1 MMSRTTL
8 SYPPSRAM
16 CRPVTPSCARSTT
29 NPSASRPRLTA
40 AASRRSSSTTSTRTD
55 TVWLKRGCARATLSG
70 SSQSG
75 CGTVSLEGRAALK
88 EPRGKERVRSMRVKL
103 SRRSRWLVP
112 LTALAVT
119 GGIIAGLQIPA
130 AEATPALPA
139 KTPAQLLAQIDST
152 AKLPP
157 MTGTVVETTS
167 LGLPQLPKVG
177 NPTSLPSL
185 ITGSHTLKVY
195 YDNPQHFRLA
205 VPQSLSETDVI
216 RNGNTL
222 WVWDSTRNAVTEYT
236 WPKGALKHDTQR
248 AQAQLPAMPALTPQQ
263 AADQVLK
270 AVGKTT
276 TVSVQSNVLVAG
288 EPAYQLVLA
297 PKDSRSLVGKVVIAI
312 DGKYGVP
319 LRLQVFAKKATS
331 PAFQVGYTDI
341 SFVTPAPANL
351 QFTPPPGAKLTV
363 HNLTRGDLPGTPK
376 QSGTGSDNGY
386 GGYGSGWLTVI
397 ELPQSALDMPFG
409 SASVGG
415 PGLGRPTA
423 VAIPRGS
430 APTGMAAIGGDS
442 AAVFHALMIAAKPVH
457 GSWGSGT
464 LLTTS
469 LMSMLI
475 TNGEIYIGAVTP
487 SVLYGAVGH
496 TH

>member
-1 MMSRTTL
+1 
-8 SYPPSRAM
+8 
-16 CRPVTPSCARSTT
+16 
-29 NPSASRPRLTA
+29 
-40 AASRRSSSTTSTRTD
+40 
-55 TVWLKRGCARATLSG
+55 
-70 SSQSG
+70 
-75 CGTVSLEGRAALK
+75 
-88 EPRGKERVRSMRVKL
+88 MRVKL

-363 HNLTRGDLPGTPK
+363 HSLGAGQQTSQQGATIPD
-376 QSGTGSDNGY
+376 TGY
-386 GGYGSGWLTVI
+386 AGYGSGWLTVV
-397 ELPQSALDMPFG
+397 ELPQSALNQ
-409 SASVGG
+409 ALGG
-415 PGLGRPTA
+415 PGQGGGQPA
-423 VAIPRGS
+423 PGS
-430 APTGMAAIGGDS
+430 QTGMGAIGGDS
-442 AAVFHALMIAAKPVH
+442 AAVLNALIGAAKPVH

-475 TNGEIYIGAVTP
+475 TNGKIYIGAVQP
-487 SVLYGAVGH
+487 SVLYDAVGH
-496 TH
+496 THS

>member
-1 MMSRTTL
+1 
-8 SYPPSRAM
+8 
-16 CRPVTPSCARSTT
+16 
-29 NPSASRPRLTA
+29 
-40 AASRRSSSTTSTRTD
+40 
-55 TVWLKRGCARATLSG
+55 
-70 SSQSG
+70 
-75 CGTVSLEGRAALK
+75 
-88 EPRGKERVRSMRVKL
+88 MRVKL
-103 SRRSRWLVP
+103 SRRGRWLVP
-112 LTALAVT
+112 VTAVAVT
-119 GGIIAGLQIPA
+119 GGVIAGMQIPA
-130 AEATPALPA
+130 AQATPALPS

-167 LGLPQLPKVG
+167 LGLPQLPQMG
-177 NPTSLPSL
+177 NPTSLSSL

-195 YDNPQHFRLA
+195 YENPQHFRLA
-205 VPQSLSETDVI
+205 APQSLSETDVI
-216 RNGNTL
+216 RDGSKL

-236 WPKGALKHDTQR
+236 WPKGALKQHAR
-248 AQAQLPAMPALTPQQ
+248 QLPAMPALTPQQ
-263 AADQVLK
+263 AAGQVLK

-288 EPAYQLVLA
+288 EAAYQLVLA

-363 HNLTRGDLPGTPK
+363 RNL
-376 QSGTGSDNGY
+376 GTGHPASQQGTATQDAGF
-386 GGYGSGWLTVI
+386 GGYGSGWLTVV
-397 ELPQSALDMPFG
+397 ELPQSALNQ
-409 SASVGG
+409 ALGG
-415 PGLGRPTA
+415 PGQP
-423 VAIPRGS
+423 
-430 APTGMAAIGGDS
+430 APGGQTGMGAIGGEG
-442 AAVFHALMIAAKPVH
+442 AAVLNALIGAAKPVH

-475 TNGEIYIGAVTP
+475 TNGEIYVGAVQP
-487 SVLYGAVGH
+487 SVLYDAVGH
-496 TH
+496 TSG

>member
-1 MMSRTTL
+1 VAIT
-8 SYPPSRAM
+8 
-16 CRPVTPSCARSTT
+16 
-29 NPSASRPRLTA
+29 
-40 AASRRSSSTTSTRTD
+40 
-55 TVWLKRGCARATLSG
+55 G
-70 SSQSG
+70 
-75 CGTVSLEGRAALK
+75 
-88 EPRGKERVRSMRVKL
+88 
-103 SRRSRWLVP
+103 
-112 LTALAVT
+112 AV
-119 GGIIAGLQIPA
+119 IAGLQIPA
-130 AEATPALPA
+130 AQATPALPA
-139 KTPAQLLAQIDST
+139 RTPAQLLAQIDST
-152 AKLPP
+152 TKVPP
-157 MTGTVVETTS
+157 LTGTVVETTS

-177 NPTSLPSL
+177 DPTSLSSL

-195 YDNPQHFRLA
+195 YQDGQHFRLA
-205 VPQSLSETDVI
+205 VPQSLSESDVI
-216 RNGNTL
+216 RDGSKL
-222 WVWDSTRNAVTEYT
+222 WLWDSTSNSVTEYVL
-236 WPKGALKHDTQR
+236 PKDAGQHAK
-248 AQAQLPAMPALTPQQ
+248 AKLPPMPALTPQQ
-263 AADQVLK
+263 AASEVLA

-276 TVSVQSNVLVAG
+276 LVTVQSNVLVAG

-297 PKDSRSLVGKVVIAI
+297 PKDSRSLVGQVVIAI

-319 LRLQVFAKKATS
+319 LRVQVFAKKATS

-487 SVLYGAVGH
+487 SVLYDAVGH
-496 TH
+496 AH